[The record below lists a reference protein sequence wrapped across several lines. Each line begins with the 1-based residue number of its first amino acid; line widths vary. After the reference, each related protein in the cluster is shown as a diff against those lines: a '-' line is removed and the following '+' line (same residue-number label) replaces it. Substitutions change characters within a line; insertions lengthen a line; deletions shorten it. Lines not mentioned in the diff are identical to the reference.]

1 MDMEHR
7 PNQQDLPSGSGGPSY
22 GRRWAVAALV
32 LVGALASGGWWVNTK
47 FNYIGGLKKS
57 KPYHMAREQ
66 VCADHRVRELLGE
79 PVTAGWW
86 VTGWVASDAQSG
98 EARITFPVTGPLGK
112 AQVSAT
118 GIRRE
123 GRWGLQD
130 LRVQFAQ
137 GAPLS
142 LDAAGSSE
150 LEEAPRFEQTVGRR
164 PTAPDAPPV
173 LEFKIPQ

>member
-1 MDMEHR
+1 MDTEPR
-7 PNQQDLPSGSGGPSY
+7 PIQQEQPSSGGSPSHS
-22 GRRWAVAALV
+22 RWWVVVALV
-32 LVGALASGGWWVNTK
+32 FLGVLACGGWWVNTK
-47 FNYIGGLKKS
+47 FNFIGGLKQS
-57 KPYHMAREQ
+57 KPYQMAREQ
-66 VCADHRVRELLGE
+66 VCADHRVREILGE
-79 PVTAGWW
+79 PVAAGWW

-98 EARITFPVTGPLGK
+98 EARLIFPVTGPLGK

-137 GAPLS
+137 GTPLS
-142 LDAAGSSE
+142 LDTAASSE
-150 LEEAPRFEQTVGRR
+150 LEDAPRFEQATARR
-164 PTAPDAPPV
+164 PPAPDAPPV